1 MQGKKLRSGLLQAAL
16 IPASLE
22 NEPVSHLAD
31 RVSLP
36 NNPVAS
42 LSDGYSLL
50 FVVTDIW

>member
-31 RVSLP
+31 RLFVL
-36 NNPVAS
+36 NKGVAS
-42 LSDGYSLL
+42 LSDGYSHL